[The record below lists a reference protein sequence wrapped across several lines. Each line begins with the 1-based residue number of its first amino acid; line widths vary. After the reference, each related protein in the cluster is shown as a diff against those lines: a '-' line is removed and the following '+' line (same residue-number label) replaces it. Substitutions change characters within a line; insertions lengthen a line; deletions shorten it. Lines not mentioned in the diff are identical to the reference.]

1 MSNPHSY
8 SPAAPAA
15 QATGATSLWM
25 SLIYRPA
32 INAALLGSAVF
43 ALCLFGIFSRTGGD
57 LASYW
62 PANAFLL
69 GILIR
74 YPHFSH
80 RWAWIAA
87 AAGYF
92 LADAITGSSLSKNV
106 LLNLAN
112 LSGVAVGYWIFH
124 RAERSMN
131 RLQTTSSVLYMLM
144 AIVGASAMSGL
155 LGAVAMIHLFND
167 TVLKGFA
174 IWFATELVNYIG
186 FLPLLLSI
194 PSRKQFPSQPLRWL
208 ARQITIEKVSPAIA
222 LVLSAVF
229 GHMVG
234 GPGAVAFTIPAL
246 MWCAVS
252 YSLFTTAFITFW
264 VSAWSLISI
273 IVNTLTDSHGVLNRD
288 LVMSVRMGLSLVMLT
303 PIMIGSV
310 MVANRALVN
319 RLKVLADH
327 DELTNLPNRR
337 AFLEASTSALQRLKE
352 RLESCSVLMI
362 DIDHFKSVND
372 RFGHA
377 AGDDVL
383 RRLGQLF
390 GECLRRQDIV
400 GRLGGEEFAVFMPRA
415 SAADA
420 LQVAESIR
428 ISLEVTPITVPGQ
441 SQPLLCT
448 VSIGLAS
455 DRLSTVTLDTM
466 LVRADQCLYKA
477 KQQGRNRVIQVSISD

>member
-1 MSNPHSY
+1 MS
-8 SPAAPAA
+8 A
-15 QATGATSLWM
+15 
-25 SLIYRPA
+25 IYRPA
-32 INAALLGSAVF
+32 VNAVLLGCAVCL
-43 ALCLFGIFSRTGGD
+43 LCLFGILSRTGGD

-62 PANAFLL
+62 PTNAFLL

-74 YPHFSH
+74 YPHFAH
-80 RWAWIAA
+80 RWGWVAA
-87 AAGYF
+87 AVGFFA
-92 LADAITGSSLSKNV
+92 ADALTGSSLTKNV
-106 LLNLAN
+106 LLNAAN

-124 RAERSMN
+124 RADRSMN

-144 AIVGASAMSGL
+144 AIVGASAMSSL
-155 LGAVAMIHLFND
+155 LGAVAMIYLFND
-167 TVLKGFA
+167 TAMKGFA
-174 IWFATELVNYIG
+174 IWFATELVNFIG

-194 PSRKQFPSQPLRWL
+194 PSRDQFPAHPMRWL
-208 ARQITIEKVSPAIA
+208 GQQFKVEKIAPALA
-222 LVLSAVF
+222 LVLSAVL
-229 GHMVG
+229 GSMVG

-273 IVNTLTDSHGVLNRD
+273 IVNMLTDVHGVLNRD

-310 MVANRALVN
+310 MVANRELVKK
-319 RLKVLADH
+319 LKVLADH

-337 AFLEASTSALQRLKE
+337 AFLASSTHQLARLKE
-352 RLESCSVLMI
+352 RSESCSVLMI

-383 RRLGQLF
+383 RRLGQLL

-400 GRLGGEEFAVFMPRA
+400 GRLGGEEFAVFLPRS

-420 LQVAESIR
+420 QQVAESIR
-428 ISLEVTPITVPGQ
+428 ISLEATPITVPGQ
-441 SQPLLCT
+441 SQPLQCT

-455 DRLSTVTLDTM
+455 DRLSSVALDTM

-477 KQQGRNRVIQVSISD
+477 KQQGRNRVVQVSISD